1 MPNLF
6 TAGQSDLSNP
16 SGGYDWF
23 QFSGGVNGYTQY
35 DPTTYAVGNGSLKVY
50 CDGSGSYETLGI
62 NIPIAYNFIPG
73 QQYTLSVYLK
83 SAGTDNTSVRFFAEF
98 NNFRADNQNAS
109 TVQTLTLTT
118 TWMRYSVTFTMP
130 TSSTYYLIGLRIDT
144 GNVVGQSTTLWVSG
158 IQIEQGA
165 SATPWTLGVGSL
177 GNPSDATPLH
187 YKQQMVLVYSS
198 SGTFLDVWRDAP
210 LLSGVKYA
218 INSAT
223 TPLRVQLPRAFD
235 NFDEAGVGSNRGT
248 IAQGNIVQYWLFGP
262 NLPAGGLLKFQG
274 VIDSYE
280 PQILESGE
288 ESITVTITP
297 FDSVLADEG
306 LVLGQSFGTP
316 GVTSSY
322 VDPVTI
328 FNWFFTNNDPL
339 TGKPYMSPMTLD
351 PNNPASSGNLVAY
364 TFENQSIKSIYDT
377 LITMLPANWFYRP
390 NADKS
395 MTLNVAP
402 TTAQH
407 QFILGQHIAV
417 PQYRKDW
424 TSLKNVTRVIGT
436 GLATSLTSALVSG
449 TQYTS
454 LTIAPLPVAIV
465 AGQQLV
471 LNGNGSPQ
479 QTVTVSADTAQNAT
493 SVPVNSF
500 TANAAYAAQ
509 TQVQILVQATAQG
522 TDLSTFGARV
532 LQLADSRLTDQHSC
546 AVVAQG
552 LLNQYDRM
560 LVRTKLRI
568 VDYRGDAQ
576 TGLGYDIESIQPG
589 DTCQI
594 VNPSANAANT
604 LWDVSQWDIGYWD
617 FSPAAALDQVAVIV
631 SVSYRWDYVD
641 LEIASLA
648 PSQDVQLLNLQ
659 TMLQDYTLGR

>member
-1 MPNLF
+1 MPNML
-6 TAGQSDLSNP
+6 TANQSSVETDT
-16 SGGYDWF
+16 SGFAAYV
-23 QFSGGVNGYTQY
+23 GGGGSISRDTSQ
-35 DPTTYAVGNGSLKVY
+35 AWQGASSLKVVT
-50 CDGSGSYETLGI
+50 DGSGTYQYVDARV
-62 NIPIAYNFIPG
+62 PIEYNVVPG
-73 QQYTLSVYLK
+73 QVYTFSFYILGASA
-83 SAGTDNTSVRFFAEF
+83 AGTLRYFVDSDQGAV
-98 NNFRADNQNAS
+98 S
-109 TVQTLTLTT
+109 SVQTLTLATSWT
-118 TWMRYSVTFTMP
+118 RYSVTFTAP
-130 TSSTYYLIGLRIDT
+130 TNVTARWYAPRLDTGGTAQALTFWLDGLQLEQNSST
-144 GNVVGQSTTLWVSG
+144 
-158 IQIEQGA
+158 
-165 SATPWTLGVGSL
+165 TPWTLGVGSNA
-177 GNPSDATPLH
+177 NPSDSSPLR
-187 YKQQMVLVYSS
+187 YKQQMVLVYNA

-223 TPLRVQLPRAFD
+223 TPLRVQLPRPFD
-235 NFDEAGVGSNRGT
+235 NFDEAGVGGNRGT

-280 PQILESGE
+280 PQILDSGE
-288 ESITVTITP
+288 ESVTVTITP

-316 GVTSSY
+316 GVSSTY
-322 VDPVTI
+322 VDPVAI
-328 FNWFFTNNDPL
+328 FTWFFTNDDSL
-339 TGKPYMSPMTLD
+339 TGKPYMGSMTQD
-351 PNNPASSGNLVAY
+351 PNNPSSSGNLVAY
-364 TFENQSIKSIYDT
+364 TFENQSIKSIFDT
-377 LITMLPANWFYRP
+377 LVTMLPANWFYRCNP
-390 NADKS
+390 DKTV
-395 MTLNVAP
+395 TLNVAP

-424 TSLKNVTRVIGT
+424 TNLKNVVRVVGT
-436 GLATSLTSALVSG
+436 GLATSLTTALASG

-454 LTIAPLPVAIV
+454 LAVAPLPVGVI
-465 AGQQLV
+465 AGQELV
-471 LNGNGSPQ
+471 INGNGSPQ

-493 SVPVNSF
+493 SVPVNAF
-500 TANAAYAAQ
+500 TANSNYAAQ

-546 AVVAQG
+546 EVVAQG

-568 VDYRGDAQ
+568 VDYRGDAN

-594 VNPSANAANT
+594 VNPSANAADT
-604 LWDVSQWDIGYWD
+604 LWDVSQWDVGYWD

-631 SVSYRWDYVD
+631 SVTYRWDYVD

-648 PSQDVQLLNLQ
+648 PSQDVQLLALQ